1 MTRKRTVLLE
11 IAANSVET
19 LAAQRTLARAAEI
32 LRAGGTVAF
41 PTETVYGL
49 GANALDAQAVEGIF
63 LAKQRP
69 AWDPL
74 IVHVSE
80 ARMLR
85 QVVADIPDR
94 AQKLMD
100 AFWPGPLT
108 LLLPKTDA
116 IPAAVT
122 ARRALVGVR
131 MPAHPVARALI
142 SAAGVPVAAPSA
154 NRFGH
159 TSPTTARHVLDDLDG
174 QIDLVLDAG
183 QTPCG
188 IESTVVVVGEP
199 GVVVYRPGAVS
210 LEQIE
215 AVAGPVVLYELH
227 KKTPDPTPPAD
238 NAPGMGRPSSE
249 VGSLSS
255 LPSPGVGIRHYA
267 PRARVVLVETA
278 QEEDSHPQWMQ
289 MIREHSSNRI
299 GVMLPDGWRLPEEF
313 SGVHYAW
320 GNWHSD
326 WELAQRLFAGLRA
339 LDAMG
344 ADVILCPLPAN
355 DGLGAA
361 LRDRLWKA
369 AREE

>member
-1 MTRKRTVLLE
+1 MARKQTVLLAVSSE
-11 IAANSVET
+11 SVET
-19 LAAQRTLARAAEI
+19 SVAQRTLKHAAEI

-80 ARMLR
+80 ATMLH
-85 QVVADIPDR
+85 QVVAGIPDR
-94 AQKLMD
+94 AQKLVD

-122 ARRALVGVR
+122 AGRALVGVR

-159 TSPTTARHVLDDLDG
+159 ISPTTARHVLDDLDG
-174 QIDLVLDAG
+174 RIDLVLDAG

-188 IESTVVVVGEP
+188 IESTVVEVGEST
-199 GVVVYRPGAVS
+199 VIVYRPGAVS
-210 LEQIE
+210 VEQIE
-215 AVAGPVVLYELH
+215 AVAGSVALYQPRSRNLDL
-227 KKTPDPTPPAD
+227 TTG
-238 NAPGMGRPSSE
+238 NITGMGHQ
-249 VGSLSS
+249 SS

-267 PRARVVLVETA
+267 PRARVVLMETV
-278 QEEDSHPQWMQ
+278 QKEDWLLEVVQA
-289 MIREHSSNRI
+289 IRDHSSDRI
-299 GVMLPDGWRLPEEF
+299 GVMLPDGWPLPENF
-313 SGVHYAW
+313 PGDRYAW
-320 GNWHSD
+320 GNWRSD
-326 WELAQRLFAGLRA
+326 RELAQRLFAGLRA

-344 ADVILCPLPAN
+344 VDVILCPLPAS

-361 LRDRLWKA
+361 LRDRLQKA
-369 AREE
+369 ARREV

>member
-1 MTRKRTVLLE
+1 MTRKHTVLLAV
-11 IAANSVET
+11 AANSVET
-19 LAAQRTLARAAEI
+19 PAAQQTLQRAADV

-49 GANALDAQAVEGIF
+49 GANALDARAVERIF

-80 ARMLR
+80 ATMLG
-85 QVVADIPDR
+85 QVAADIPAR

-122 ARRALVGVR
+122 SGRSLVGVR
-131 MPAHPVARALI
+131 IPAHPVARAFI
-142 SAAGVPVAAPSA
+142 EAAGVPVAAPSA

-159 TSPTTARHVLDDLDG
+159 TSPTNAQHVLDDLDG
-174 QIDLVLDAG
+174 RIDLVLDAG
-183 QTPCG
+183 PTPHG
-188 IESTVVVVGEP
+188 IESTVIEVGESA
-199 GVVVYRPGAVS
+199 VIVYRPGAISV
-210 LEQIE
+210 EEIE
-215 AVAGPVVLYELH
+215 AVAGPVVLHQARDRNLNLAIE
-227 KKTPDPTPPAD
+227 
-238 NAPGMGRPSSE
+238 NAAE
-249 VGSLSS
+249 VGHPSS

-278 QEEDSHPQWMQ
+278 AEEDSHPQWVQ
-289 MIREHSSNRI
+289 ALREHSSNRV
-299 GVMLPDGWRLPEEF
+299 GVMLPDGWRLPGEF
-313 SGVHYAW
+313 FGVHYAW
-320 GNWHSD
+320 GNWRSD
-326 WELAQRLFAGLRA
+326 RELAKRLFSGLRA
-339 LDAMG
+339 LDVMG
-344 ADVILCPLPAN
+344 ADVILCPLPGN

-361 LRDRLWKA
+361 LRDRLRKA